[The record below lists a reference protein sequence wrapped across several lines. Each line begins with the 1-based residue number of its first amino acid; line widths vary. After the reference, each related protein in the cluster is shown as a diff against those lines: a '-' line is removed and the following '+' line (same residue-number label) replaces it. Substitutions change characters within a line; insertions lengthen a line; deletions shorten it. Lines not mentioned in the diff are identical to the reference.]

1 MAQTGKKINEL
12 TQISTVTN
20 ETVLPGVYVESG
32 VANSTASKISI
43 EQISAKV
50 QNDMSSTLASKQ
62 DTLVSGGNIKTLN
75 GNSIL
80 GTGDLAVSTYQP
92 FNNSWTTNSTFTA
105 FLNDVYN
112 DDDAIPG
119 MAYLG
124 GLTCSGLPT
133 GLNNVEAVV
142 EIIAGSAN
150 DSKVI
155 HVVITSGTTSPYRWE
170 YTYWYLNNSFHNSGW
185 ISFQP
190 SLPSGTTGYYLQK
203 TSNGVQWSAVD
214 ALPDQTDQSGK
225 FLTTNG
231 TTASWATVQVGG
243 GAPTLTWYTGNTGTT
258 LTIEDTSSA
267 NLVKVYRNGILLQPA
282 DVDSDESDYNFNDY
296 SISGTTLTL
305 AIALTEEDKIT
316 LEVF

>member
-12 TQISTVTN
+12 AQISTVTN
-20 ETVLPGVYVESG
+20 ETVLPSVYVNNSI
-32 VANSTASKISI
+32 ADSTASKISV
-43 EQISAKV
+43 QQLSAKV
-50 QNDMSSTLASKQ
+50 QNDMSGTLAGKQ
-62 DTLVSGGNIKTLN
+62 DTLVSSSNIKTVN
-75 GNSIL
+75 GKSIL
-80 GTGDLAVSTYQP
+80 GSGDLAVSTYQE
-92 FNNSWTTNSTFTA
+92 FDNSWTTNSTFAA
-105 FLNDVYN
+105 FLTDVYN
-112 DDDAIPG
+112 DINAVPG

-185 ISFQP
+185 ISFQQ

-203 TSNGVQWSAVD
+203 TADGVQWNSVD
-214 ALPDQTDQSGK
+214 ALPSQTGLSGK

-231 TTASWATVQVGG
+231 TTASWATVQAGG
-243 GAPTLTWYTGNTGTT
+243 GAPTLTWYTDNTGTT
-258 LTIEDTSSA
+258 VTIVDTTGA
-267 NLVKVYRNGILLQPA
+267 DLVKIYKNGLLLQPT
-282 DVDSDESDYNFNDY
+282 EDY
-296 SISGTTLTL
+296 SISGTTLTMVT
-305 AIALTEEDKIT
+305 ALVSTDKIT
-316 LEVF
+316 VEAF